1 MRALSGSIR
10 RACVFVSLFVV
21 CSAPLGVSAANTAA
35 AQYGSVLRS
44 FNPSLSPAV
53 SQDIAAH
60 VLLMASYY
68 TLDPRLL
75 IAIVGVESSWKSGAL
90 SHSGA
95 LGLGQLMPET
105 ARGLDVLAADAY
117 ENLDGTARY
126 LRRMLQQSGSNP
138 NRYALA
144 LASYNAGPQAV
155 ARYGGV
161 PPFSET
167 RSYVTKVLA
176 LWHDLQAR
184 LPGGDT
190 SPAANTRIAA
200 RAATPTQH
208 LARHLARRTLAHA
221 LQPSG
226 SVAAFTS
233 LDLASVEDY
242 QAYVAMTTPVATP
255 EPKSLKRW
263 LARAFGPAKR

>member
-1 MRALSGSIR
+1 MAARASD
-10 RACVFVSLFVV
+10 
-21 CSAPLGVSAANTAA
+21 TAV
-35 AQYGSVLRS
+35 AQYGSVLRT
-44 FNPSLSPAV
+44 FNPSLSAAR

-75 IAIVGVESSWKSGAL
+75 IAIVGVESGWKSGAV

-105 ARGLDVLAADAY
+105 ARGLGVLAADAY

-126 LRRMLQQSGSNP
+126 LRRMIQRSGSNP
-138 NRYALA
+138 DRYALA
-144 LASYNAGPQAV
+144 LASYNAGPAAV

-176 LWHDLQAR
+176 LWHDLQGR
-184 LPGGDT
+184 LPAGGYALPSMARVT
-190 SPAANTRIAA
+190 T
-200 RAATPTQH
+200 RAATSSRRVV
-208 LARHLARRTLAHA
+208 RHMLAHA
-221 LQPSG
+221 EPPAG
-226 SVAAFTS
+226 SVAEFTS

-242 QAYVAMTTPVATP
+242 QAYVALSRPVATP

-263 LARAFGPAKR
+263 FARAFGVAKR